1 MKLLSI
7 DVGIKNLAYCL
18 METNDDNINISK
30 SNDTDTDTYSDMP
43 ICQYKIVKWDVI
55 NLCGK
60 DPNCSL
66 CNKKA
71 KYTTRI
77 QAENNNDFFCV
88 IHAKKSNY
96 KLPEAS
102 LAIKKIKKMKLIHL
116 KEIVDE
122 FKIELNTQ
130 NAKKEDTLK
139 CILQYLEKEMLTTVS
154 SASANNMDM
163 VSIGIA
169 IQKSFDEEFIM
180 HISSIDKI
188 IIENQISPIANRMKT
203 IQGMLAQ
210 YFIMHNKRDISFV
223 SSANKLKGYQI
234 ETFDSANSSYTER
247 KKAGIKI
254 TLDILQKNKDNPN
267 LDDDSDWLSHFKT
280 HKKKDD
286 LADALL
292 QGEWFIKKM
301 NKL

>member
-18 METNDDNINISK
+18 METNDDIINDVN
-30 SNDTDTDTYSDMP
+30 SNDTDTDTYSEMP

-60 DPNCSL
+60 EPNCSL

-71 KYTTRI
+71 KYTTRL
-77 QAENNNDFFCV
+77 QTENNNDFFCV
-88 IHAKKSNY
+88 IHAKKSKF

-130 NAKKEDTLK
+130 NSKKEDTLK
-139 CILQYLEKEMLTTVS
+139 CILHYLEKEMLTTIS

-234 ETFDSANSSYTER
+234 ETFDSANTSYTER

-254 TLDILQKNKDNPN
+254 TLDILQTNKDKDQTE
-267 LDDDSDWLSHFKT
+267 LDDWLSHFKT

-301 NKL
+301 NK